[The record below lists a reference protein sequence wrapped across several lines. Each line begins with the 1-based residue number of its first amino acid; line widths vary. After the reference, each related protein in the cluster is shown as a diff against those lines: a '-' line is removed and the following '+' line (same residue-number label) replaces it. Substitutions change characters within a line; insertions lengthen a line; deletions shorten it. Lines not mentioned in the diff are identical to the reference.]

1 MICDRTLKVLHTC
14 SYCCYHSYTHCNW
27 SRRACVRH
35 PWWRTKRSWP
45 LFSPTFFFFGP
56 GGLRAPPV
64 VADEAKLAIVF
75 TYFFLCFL
83 VQTCLRAPHV
93 VADEAKLA
101 IVFIYFFFGP
111 GVLAC
116 TTRGEERSEAGHCF
130 HLLFFLLLFPPTL
143 SALYPL
149 RGNSRA

>member
-75 TYFFLCFL
+75 TYIFSSFFLSSFFFSLTSGKLPCMKICFPQYFGITRRNIFKHSFFGNLNFFTRFFCFL
-83 VQTCLRAPHV
+83 RPA
-93 VADEAKLA
+93 
-101 IVFIYFFFGP
+101 FG
-111 GVLAC
+111 
-116 TTRGEERSEAGHCF
+116 RG
-130 HLLFFLLLFPPTL
+130 
-143 SALYPL
+143 ALTNP
-149 RGNSRA
+149 